1 MIANFSFS
9 KKRSGKMSSGK
20 HQKKGEQSMLTS
32 FFKKNADEQTKPTS
46 EPLESPRRAR
56 QEAPTPRTCVKEL
69 TRLGQAKLLHPQIK
83 TEQMDTETPQKKAR
97 KSPATSAA
105 SDAFTVSDALTAS
118 DALELKKH
126 SFSDSSL
133 TETCSTELVKNE
145 KGLSEYEQLR
155 RENIR
160 RNNALLESLDI
171 QAAVIPI
178 AQSPERKASGAKRK
192 SEKKTPAFKEVT
204 DDGMAL
210 RRSGR
215 RQALEQEK
223 SHQKEPL
230 VALPDTW
237 DEHDERTS
245 RKPKTSAQDMEDIDW
260 DSVEAPP
267 SMTAFLERLAS
278 AQAHAVKSWNVAD
291 WKQFAENKWGKLV
304 GQAKPDDWQLY
315 VSRSPNAHTAH
326 TRNKNT
332 IIDSISKIQSD
343 SESGQQP
350 LPSRAASSWF
360 RYDTRALLR

>member
-1 MIANFSFS
+1 MLSVVALVSRTFLSRNLPSEIFVFRGQRA
-9 KKRSGKMSSGK
+9 GKMSNGK

-46 EPLESPRRAR
+46 EALESPRRAR

-69 TRLGQAKLLHPQIK
+69 TRSGQAKVVLPQIK
-83 TEQMDTETPQKKAR
+83 TEQMDTETPPKKAR

-105 SDAFTVSDALTAS
+105 SEALTAS
-118 DALELKKH
+118 DAPELKKH

-133 TETCSTELVKNE
+133 TQTCSTELVKNE
-145 KGLSEYEQLR
+145 KDLSEYEQLR

-171 QAAVIPI
+171 QTAVIPI

-192 SEKKTPAFKEVT
+192 SEKRTPAFKEVT
-204 DDGMAL
+204 DDGMAP

-223 SHQKEPL
+223 AHQKEPL

-237 DEHDERTS
+237 DEHDERTA
-245 RKPKTSAQDMEDIDW
+245 RKPKPSAQDMEDIDW

-291 WKQFAENKWGKLV
+291 WKQFAEDKWGKLV

-315 VSRSPNAHTAH
+315 VSRSPNAH
-326 TRNKNT
+326 NT
-332 IIDSISKIQSD
+332 HHKQ
-343 SESGQQP
+343 ERYCGQH
-350 LPSRAASSWF
+350 F
-360 RYDTRALLR
+360 